1 MIISN
6 SEKKYRIKYLV
17 TLGVIESFIG
27 ATLWILDEN
36 GLINWNISFCIIA
49 MTGIILVIIAS
60 KINVKAATKFR
71 PEPPQTRQP
80 TQK

>member
-1 MIISN
+1 M
-6 SEKKYRIKYLV
+6 
-17 TLGVIESFIG
+17 
-27 ATLWILDEN
+27 WILDEN